1 MNPRLV
7 DEVAFVEALSDFA
20 RATVE
25 RNMAEALLLRLARR
39 LVTDAALTD
48 AQVVRLAGREALA
61 ALARAKERAT

>member
-7 DEVAFVEALSDFA
+7 DEVAFVEALADFA

-61 ALARAKERAT
+61 ALARAKERGT